1 MSDSIQTVDVAEIAD
16 DAPRDSAFTEADE
29 MTEDMNDAEEEVA
42 ESVIATGE
50 ELAGTQETELEI
62 RASEEQEAL
71 AEQQHQEE
79 LAADRYA
86 NFQAFCTVN
95 RDESQAAMERV
106 LTGAKENIFYLL
118 KAYEAL
124 GGEEYQAWASVEE
137 IFTDQVI
144 DTMCDG
150 DPFAVAAV
158 NSAITSFQ
166 EGDSLTDTFGEAM
179 VAAVEEIPAVAK
191 DAFLEELLG
200 GYVMKGLDIYQGT
213 LEATDAQKQYALSLL
228 KGKMNEGV
236 EELIFLLSA
245 EEISGEDLVRCAGVV
260 SEIYTLVQETEYRF
274 KIEMPV
280 EEWKSLQYLL
290 YADADAYENH
300 SRRKELYES
309 YLEVDSAQ
317 LCSFLEEKA
326 LTREELERKAL
337 ELDEY
342 FSLTFLMEY
351 SAYLD
356 VGDNCE
362 TLRSMDYAQ
371 MTTTAH
377 ENMLLGGLN
386 AAFGNFLT
394 DMLMATNISNDMAS
408 VDGLYHFVSAAEDAL
423 ESCRGGINGLE
434 SILDDADFMVYEFYN
449 IARAPEEYSLEEQN
463 YMWFIFDHYYQGE
476 GKPTLA
482 CYQEQ
487 LDEYCK
493 KVMAYEML
501 LETCVIPGQKA
512 LMDMTQEVNIAYI
525 ERLQQDKDLLL
536 RSCDILGREY
546 ESVDTSQEQA
556 VVTEAYVAAI
566 NTMIETYSCPPD
578 TKKFEQRV
586 SVEGMGDFNVL
597 VFMKMD
603 MENANIPFYVRIEGL
618 GRLLEIYSYEQ
629 GNISAIVWD
638 KSQYITYS
646 RRYYNNIH
654 LVRVSNTNIENL
666 DNKDNEWYD
675 CFDLESCNDDY
686 SYVSNALVF
695 LMNMGEDSVQNS
707 EMLEHVVRGC
717 AQMWVE

>member
-1 MSDSIQTVDVAEIAD
+1 MKQCRKCRKKISSKATFCPGCGAPIKKGAAKSTGVAVGIGVILVALVAVTVILLNGQKGRKEFVG
-16 DAPRDSAFTEADE
+16 
-29 MTEDMNDAEEEVA
+29 EVA
-42 ESVIATGE
+42 GSALSAGE
-50 ELAGTQETELEI
+50 ELSGTQVPSEREENAHEAETGTQEAERE
-62 RASEEQEAL
+62 SETQEDREAL
-71 AEQQHQEE
+71 AAQQRQKELIAEQ
-79 LAADRYA
+79 YA
-86 NFQAFCTVN
+86 NFQSFCTMQ
-95 RDESQAAMERV
+95 RDESQAAMEQL

-124 GGEEYQAWASVEE
+124 GEEEYQAWASVEE

-144 DTMCDG
+144 DTVCDG
-150 DPFAVAAV
+150 DPFAMAAV

-166 EGDSLTDTFGEAM
+166 EGDILTDTFGEAM
-179 VAAVEEIPAVAK
+179 VAAVEEIPAVAR
-191 DAFLEELLG
+191 DAFLEELLD
-200 GYVMKGLDIYQGT
+200 GYVMKGLNVFQGT
-213 LEATDAQKQYALSLL
+213 LDAANAQKQYALSLL

-245 EEISGEDLVRCAGVV
+245 EEISGEDLVRCASVV
-260 SEIYTLVQETEYRF
+260 SEICTLVQETEYRF
-274 KIEMPV
+274 MIEMPV

-290 YADADAYENH
+290 YADAGAYENH
-300 SRRKELYES
+300 SRRKDLYES

-317 LCSFLEEKA
+317 LCAFLEEKA
-326 LTREELERKAL
+326 LTQKELEQKAQ

-371 MTTTAH
+371 MTTTFH

-394 DMLMATNISNDMAS
+394 DMLMAANISNDMAS
-408 VDGLYHFVSAAEDAL
+408 VDGLYHFVSAAEEAL

-434 SILDDADFMVYEFYN
+434 SILDDANFMVYEFYN
-449 IARAPEEYSLEEQN
+449 IACAPEKYSQEEQN

-493 KVMAYEML
+493 EVMAYEML

-512 LMDMTQEVNIAYI
+512 LMDMTQEVNSAYM

-536 RSCDILGREY
+536 RSCDTLGQVY
-546 ESVDTSQEQA
+546 ESVDTSQVQA
-556 VVTEAYVAAI
+556 VVTEAYIAAI
-566 NTMIETYSCPPD
+566 NTMVETSSCPPD
-578 TKKFEQRV
+578 TKTFEQKV
-586 SVEGMGDFNVL
+586 
-597 VFMKMD
+597 
-603 MENANIPFYVRIEGL
+603 
-618 GRLLEIYSYEQ
+618 
-629 GNISAIVWD
+629 
-638 KSQYITYS
+638 
-646 RRYYNNIH
+646 
-654 LVRVSNTNIENL
+654 
-666 DNKDNEWYD
+666 
-675 CFDLESCNDDY
+675 
-686 SYVSNALVF
+686 
-695 LMNMGEDSVQNS
+695 
-707 EMLEHVVRGC
+707 
-717 AQMWVE
+717 